1 MGRRADRDGDDERVI
16 MQIIVLGMHRSGTS
30 AVVRL
35 LNLMGAYLGPPG
47 SIKGA
52 NPENPKGFWE
62 NEDLVELNKG
72 VLAAQRCLWDR
83 LGEFDR
89 TRLGDERLATL
100 RRRALDFLID
110 LDRSRPWAVKDPRMC
125 LLMPFWRPM
134 LEVPVC
140 VVVNRNPVE
149 VAGSLRARNGMPV
162 PVGVALWELHMV
174 EALRGT
180 QDIPRMLVQY
190 HDLLDDPVRTAQRLV
205 ERLCQ
210 SGVRGLAPPE
220 ESEVR
225 AFVDAD
231 LRRQRATT
239 EQLEDFLTRPQLAL
253 ARALSDGSALEGGYL
268 PEQSETGKETLRSH
282 DATLLA
288 EAKAKHLRGEVS
300 ERDRTIEGLQE
311 ELSRSRDTARAR
323 TDDLSSATHALE
335 GLRESERAILDK
347 LDAIHEAVSR
357 LEQRVAGL
365 EQAGE
370 GGCE

>member
-1 MGRRADRDGDDERVI
+1 

-140 VVVNRNPVE
+140 VLVNRNPVE
-149 VAGSLRARNGMPV
+149 VAASLRARSGMPV
-162 PVGVALWELHMV
+162 PVGVALWEFHVV

-190 HDLLDDPVRTAQRLV
+190 HDLLDDPVRTAQRLF

-210 SGVRGLAPPE
+210 AGVRGLNSPDEA
-220 ESEVR
+220 EVR

-253 ARALSDGSALEGGYL
+253 ARALADGSALDAAYL
-268 PEQSETGKETLRSH
+268 PDQSETGKEILRSH
-282 DATLLA
+282 DATLFA
-288 EAKAKHLRGEVS
+288 EAEVKHLRGEVA
-300 ERDRTIEGLQE
+300 ERDKTIEGLHD
-311 ELSRSRDTARAR
+311 ELSKSRDTAKAR

-335 GLRESERAILDK
+335 GLGASKKAILDK
-347 LDAIHEAVSR
+347 LDALNGTLER
-357 LEQRVAGL
+357 LEQRMADL
-365 EQAGE
+365 ETGKSPPT
-370 GGCE
+370 